1 MIHWV
6 KGYYSNIYSS
16 WRFQLIRFDKRTVI
30 ELVIFGGVIVGIPLI
45 LYALNLFHLFTDKD
59 RLLGLIEEHRTY
71 AVFIFIGLQVI
82 QVVVAVLPGE
92 VTGFVGG
99 IFFGPLWGVIF
110 STIGLTLGSWIA
122 FNLAHL
128 FGRPLI
134 DIIVRQETIKR
145 FDYVM
150 KHKGLFLAFLLFLI
164 PGFPKDIL
172 CYLLGLGHMRQGTFL
187 TVSTAG
193 RLLGTTLLTIGGAF
207 LRDERYGALFTVV
220 GISIGVILIVLIYRE
235 RIERWFRKLHVAQR
249 LRSMKEKRKLRHRKR
264 EEENKESS
272 HKIG

>member
-1 MIHWV
+1 M
-6 KGYYSNIYSS
+6 
-16 WRFQLIRFDKRTVI
+16 IRFDKRTVI
-30 ELVIFGGVIVGIPLI
+30 DLVILGAVIVGITLL
-45 LYALNLFHLFTDKD
+45 LYALDLFHLFTDKD
-59 RLLGLIEEHRTY
+59 RMLSLIEEHRAY

-82 QVVVAVLPGE
+82 QVLVAILPGE

-99 IFFGPLWGVIF
+99 IFFGPLWGIIF
-110 STIGLTLGSWIA
+110 STVGLTLGSWIA

-172 CYLLGLGHMRQGTFL
+172 CYLLGLGHMRQGEFL
-187 TVSTAG
+187 IISIAG
-193 RLLGTTLLTIGGAF
+193 RLLGTTLLTIGGSF
-207 LRDERYGALFTVV
+207 FRDERYGALFTVV
-220 GISIGVILIVLIYRE
+220 GISIGVILIVLIYRAKIEGWFKAIHAAKRIKAYHE
-235 RIERWFRKLHVAQR
+235 RR
-249 LRSMKEKRKLRHRKR
+249 RSKKKHRSVEKTQNPK
-264 EEENKESS
+264 ST
-272 HKIG
+272 

>member
-1 MIHWV
+1 M
-6 KGYYSNIYSS
+6 
-16 WRFQLIRFDKRTVI
+16 IRFDKRAVI
-30 ELVIFGGVIVGIPLI
+30 DLVILAAVIVGITLL
-45 LYALNLFHLFTDKD
+45 LYTLDLFYLFTDKD
-59 RLLGLIEEHRTY
+59 RLLNLIEEHRTY

-82 QVVVAVLPGE
+82 QVLVAILPGE

-99 IFFGPLWGVIF
+99 VFFGPVWGVIF

-128 FGRPLI
+128 LGRPLI

-172 CYLLGLGHMRQGTFL
+172 CYLLGLGHMRQGEFL
-187 TVSTAG
+187 IISIAG
-193 RLLGTTLLTIGGAF
+193 RLLGTTLLTIRGTF
-207 LRDERYGALFTVV
+207 FRDERYGALFTVV
-220 GISIGVILIVLIYRE
+220 WITIGVILIVLIYRE
-235 RIERWFRKLHVAQR
+235 RIERWFRKIHVAQR
-249 LRSMKEKRKLRHRKR
+249 LRSLKKKRKLKNRR
-264 EEENKESS
+264 EMVK
-272 HKIG
+272 

>member
-1 MIHWV
+1 L
-6 KGYYSNIYSS
+6 
-16 WRFQLIRFDKRTVI
+16 RFFIRQYRF
-30 ELVIFGGVIVGIPLI
+30 
-45 LYALNLFHLFTDKD
+45 FTDKD
-59 RLLGLIEEHRTY
+59 RLLSLIEEHRTY

-82 QVVVAVLPGE
+82 QVLVAILPGE

-128 FGRPLI
+128 LGRPLI
-134 DIIVRQETIKR
+134 DIIVRQETIRR

-172 CYLLGLGHMRQGTFL
+172 CYLLGLGHMRQGEFL
-187 TVSTAG
+187 IISIAG
-193 RLLGTTLLTIGGAF
+193 RLLGTTLLTIGGSF
-207 LRDERYGALFTVV
+207 FRDEHYGALFTVV
-220 GISIGVILIVLIYRE
+220 GITIGMILIVLIYRE
-235 RIERWFRKLHVAQR
+235 RIERWFRKIHVAQR
-249 LRSMKEKRKLRHRKR
+249 LRSLKQRRKLRHRKR
-264 EEENKESS
+264 EMGKR
-272 HKIG
+272 IL

>member
-1 MIHWV
+1 M
-6 KGYYSNIYSS
+6 
-16 WRFQLIRFDKRTVI
+16 IRFDKRTVI
-30 ELVIFGGVIVGIPLI
+30 DLVILGGVILGIMLL
-45 LYALNLFHLFTDKD
+45 LYALDLFHLFTDKD
-59 RLLGLIEEHRTY
+59 RLLHLIEEHRTY

-82 QVVVAVLPGE
+82 QVVVAILPGE

-150 KHKGLFLAFLLFLI
+150 KHKGLFIAFLLFLI

-172 CYLLGLGHMRQGTFL
+172 CYLLGLGHMRQGEFL
-187 TVSTAG
+187 VVSIVG
-193 RLLGTTLLTIGGAF
+193 RLLGTALLTIGGTF
-207 LRDERYGALFTVV
+207 FRDERYGALFTLV
-220 GISIGVILIVLIYRE
+220 GISFGMILIVLIFRE
-235 RIERWFRKLHVAQR
+235 RFEGWFKSIHAARRIKAVRELRRSKKKHRNVEATRNHR
-249 LRSMKEKRKLRHRKR
+249 LT
-264 EEENKESS
+264 
-272 HKIG
+272 